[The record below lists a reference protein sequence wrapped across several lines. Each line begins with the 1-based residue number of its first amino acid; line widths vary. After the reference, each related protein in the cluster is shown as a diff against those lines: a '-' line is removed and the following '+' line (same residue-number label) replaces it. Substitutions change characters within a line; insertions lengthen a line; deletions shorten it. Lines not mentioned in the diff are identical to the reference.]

1 MQLYA
6 SNVFHYSAIGF
17 SSFAYNV
24 HPSQTFSFISFVER
38 SSRSMDQDPGLI
50 SRGPTLGYLNS
61 CLSLAL
67 GGPADDGRER
77 VKGEIHF
84 DNFIKI

>member
-38 SSRSMDQDPGLI
+38 SSRSMDQDPGPDI
-50 SRGPTLGYLNS
+50 SGARASVSWHPVS
-61 CLSLAL
+61 A
-67 GGPADDGRER
+67 
-77 VKGEIHF
+77 
-84 DNFIKI
+84 